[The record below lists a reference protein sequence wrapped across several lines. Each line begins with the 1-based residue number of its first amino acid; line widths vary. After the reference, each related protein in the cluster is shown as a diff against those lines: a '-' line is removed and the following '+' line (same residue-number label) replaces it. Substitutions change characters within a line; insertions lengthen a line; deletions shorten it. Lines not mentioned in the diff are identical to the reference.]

1 MVFTYVCVY
10 LWIVYNYVCHV
21 AVKKL
26 LVDVDVQKEDG
37 KVHVHLGT
45 SPNVSLDK
53 RMWIG

>member
-1 MVFTYVCVY
+1 MYLCVVY
-10 LWIVYNYVCHV
+10 MFVIVYHNV

-26 LVDVDVQKEDG
+26 LVEVDVLKEDG

-53 RMWIG
+53 RMWMG

>member
-1 MVFTYVCVY
+1 MCVY
-10 LWIVYNYVCHV
+10 LWIVYNDVCHV